1 MTGFS
6 FCPSLVLDMVA
17 FCAPHV
23 QSNHDTPRT
32 SYEIIRFDVMV
43 LVSQI
48 MVYPHH
54 PPKVFALSSL
64 GDVPRSTQERF
75 ETPAPRGDF
84 GSAVRPSLGKSC
96 FKSWKERTFDIFFDH
111 FWAQMISMLLIC

>member
-1 MTGFS
+1 MVTGFS
-6 FCPSLVLDMVA
+6 FCPSLVVDMVA

-54 PPKVFALSSL
+54 PPKVFALSSS
-64 GDVPRSTQERF
+64 GDVPATF

-84 GSAVRPSLGKSC
+84 GSAVRPSLGKSW
-96 FKSWKERTFDIFFDH
+96 FKSWKERTFDTFIDH
-111 FWAQMISMLLIC
+111 FWAHMILMLLIC